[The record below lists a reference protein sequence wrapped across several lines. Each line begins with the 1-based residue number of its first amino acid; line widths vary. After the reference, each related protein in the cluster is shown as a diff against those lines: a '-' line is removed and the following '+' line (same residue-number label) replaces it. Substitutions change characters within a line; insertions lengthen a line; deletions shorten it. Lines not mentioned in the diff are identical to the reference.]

1 MEPSITPTPVP
12 AGAGSKSFLARVAG
26 VFLSPGSTFA
36 DVVRKPDFIVPLIV
50 AMLSGLVVAETMLA
64 KIGMERIVRQQ
75 IEHSS
80 RASSMSPEQM
90 QQAVEQGARIGA
102 IMAHASFIFVP
113 IGILII
119 AATGLGI
126 GNGVFGG
133 QISFK
138 TAFSV
143 ACYANLV
150 GILGTL
156 MAVPIILFG
165 DPEHLNPQ
173 NPLPTNLGFL
183 LNPTDTPKPLMS
195 LAGSFDVLTL
205 WMMALLGTGF
215 AEAIGPKAK
224 NLTVFFCFFG
234 LWALWVLAKMGLA
247 MLG

>member
-1 MEPSITPTPVP
+1 
-12 AGAGSKSFLARVAG
+12 
-26 VFLSPGSTFA
+26 
-36 DVVRKPDFIVPLIV
+36 
-50 AMLSGLVVAETMLA
+50 
-64 KIGMERIVRQQ
+64 
-75 IEHSS
+75 
-80 RASSMSPEQM
+80 
-90 QQAVEQGARIGA
+90 
-102 IMAHASFIFVP
+102 MAHASFIFVP

-165 DPEHLNPQ
+165 DPEHINLQ
-173 NPLPTNLGFL
+173 NPLPTNLGFF

-205 WMMALLGTGF
+205 WMMALLGIGF

-234 LWALWVLAKMGLA
+234 LWALWDLAKMGLA